1 MNITRQYFDT
11 LLEYFKQ
18 ICSLQNNQTLQF
30 MLCRQELS
38 NLINRIIKFNLFQLT
53 FSESFFSVLNKE
65 TIDNF
70 SVEKILIINEL
81 HYELYECLWTTRLRF
96 GGELIS
102 YISKIQIALL
112 QLNIYELKEFESEKK
127 IPEHYYFPQQ
137 FLFADEAE
145 KKNKLK
151 DITSFNKKS
160 LIIKPKVKISEKD
173 YTLIEEQLVRE
184 ISIYKDYILNNYS
197 DNLDIFPFYRKK
209 VIAYLTQGISKEVFE
224 FRIHSYVT
232 TDDDYSITLKHHFYD
247 FYPSYAYNLE
257 EITNDLFSWVV
268 LAFDRRRLSYSNP
281 FTVKNIHR
289 ELVSRYINNANENQ
303 ITEFVKFLLKFK
315 RFNFRSKLERAEYDL
330 AAHLDSDYYIFEI
343 FYRQSKSLDNM
354 TKKISLLTKLSNE
367 SKICFIFIV
376 YPGREVASLLK
387 QKNILFYNIFDLCD
401 EFFKVDNSIVLHWYI
416 KPLLFTLQIQDNLIQ
431 KLGESLINRLI
442 NCPEG
447 EKNWSDY
454 EKIGVDT
461 FKFLFQDNF
470 KKFLRSHINLGGG
483 KN

>member
-1 MNITRQYFDT
+1 M
-11 LLEYFKQ
+11 
-18 ICSLQNNQTLQF
+18 
-30 MLCRQELS
+30 
-38 NLINRIIKFNLFQLT
+38 
-53 FSESFFSVLNKE
+53 
-65 TIDNF
+65 
-70 SVEKILIINEL
+70 
-81 HYELYECLWTTRLRF
+81 
-96 GGELIS
+96 
-102 YISKIQIALL
+102 
-112 QLNIYELKEFESEKK
+112 
-127 IPEHYYFPQQ
+127 
-137 FLFADEAE
+137 FADEAE

-173 YTLIEEQLVRE
+173 YTLIKEQLVRE

-281 FTVKNIHR
+281 FTVESIHR

-354 TKKISLLTKLSNE
+354 TKKISSLTKLSNE

-416 KPLLFTLQIQDNLIQ
+416 KPLLFKLQIQDNLIQ

-470 KKFLRSHINLGGG
+470 KKFLSEEQVENDLKNHRRDLLVNNNFKDPSSIWAEAKIKYNSSAIIIDFKNYSKKLNSSTLFSVSKYTKKNVGDFAIVFCRKGIDKTAEIEQRDLLRNGKLLLVFKDDEIIDMIREKMIGEDPIDRLESKKFNLI
-483 KN
+483 KKI